1 MNHKERYPKHFQ
13 EFLAQFRNEEDCWNY
28 IFEIRWPNGF
38 VCPKCNGSNKY
49 WLTEQKL
56 IHCSSCGYQASVTG
70 GTIFHGTRK
79 PLLLWFH
86 IMWWVVAQKT
96 GASANNLMDFMGF
109 GSYET
114 AWSWL
119 QKLRRAMVRLERER
133 LIGEVEV
140 DETYIGGKEIGAG
153 KQGRGAET
161 KILVVV
167 ATECRGKQIG
177 RVRFKCIPEA
187 SGKYLLQFID
197 ENIESGST
205 IVTDGWKGYSS
216 LTNYEKYKHEIKF
229 ISGSEKDAH
238 ELLPHVHL
246 VDSLVKRWINGT
258 HQGSVSPKYLSYYL
272 DEFAFRFNRKLSTY
286 RGKLFY
292 RLMQQA
298 VDTPPQ
304 PFKEILKST

>member
-1 MNHKERYPKHFQ
+1 MSIKEQYPRDFQ
-13 EFLAQFRNEEDCWNY
+13 EFLAQFKSEDDCWSY
-28 IFEIRWPNGF
+28 IFEIRWPNGYM
-38 VCPKCNGSNKY
+38 CPKCGKNKY
-49 WLTEQKL
+49 WLTGQRL

-119 QKLRRAMVRLERER
+119 QKLRRAMVRPGRDKLS
-133 LIGEVEV
+133 GEVEV
-140 DETYIGGKEIGAG
+140 DETFIGGKEIGTG

-161 KILVVV
+161 KTLVVV
-167 ATECRGKQIG
+167 ATECIGKQIG
-177 RVRFKCIPEA
+177 RVRFMCIPEA
-187 SGKYLLQFID
+187 SGEYLMQFIE
-197 ENIESGST
+197 ENIQQGST
-205 IVTDGWKGYSS
+205 VITDGWTGYSPLANS
-216 LTNYEKYKHEIKF
+216 DKYKHEIKV
-229 ISGSEKDAH
+229 ISGSGKKAH

-258 HQGSVSPKYLSYYL
+258 HQGSISPKYLSYYL

-298 VDTPPQ
+298 VDTSPQ
-304 PFKEILKST
+304 PFKEIIK